1 MADWRIGVGQAVY
14 RPSRQA
20 PPVAG
25 GRGGSDGPAHP
36 HTKTKHSASL
46 SKTDKA
52 IFNMVYDINAWCVIL

>member
-36 HTKTKHSASL
+36 HTKTKHSASQ
-46 SKTDKA
+46 SKTDKS
-52 IFNMVYDINAWCVIL
+52 DI